1 MIKPAVFVQ
10 FILRLPIVKL
20 MSRSRLGE
28 GQVQVRSN
36 KHFEILVSCSQSL
49 CTRSAA
55 VSLSL
60 LLDLSVI

>member
-28 GQVQVRSN
+28 GQVQVRSKN
-36 KHFEILVSCSQSL
+36 CF
-49 CTRSAA
+49 
-55 VSLSL
+55 LSFKG
-60 LLDLSVI
+60 SNRQVRWTQAGWVGMT